1 MSRLTRNL
9 VFFLATSVLVNVF
22 VIGLFAGRFMRQD
35 HPRRGPDSFGGDVD
49 TSAPL
54 RGVWR
59 KHDALLRPR
68 SEALDTARR
77 AVREALVAEPF
88 KPESLDAGLAQLRTE
103 SDAAQLELHRALT
116 EAARELNVDGRRR
129 LAASRWFLR
138 GGPQRDPG
146 RR

>member
-9 VFFLATSVLVNVF
+9 AFCLAASVLVNVF

-35 HPRRGPDSFGGDVD
+35 HPRRFGGDMD

-68 SEALDTARR
+68 SEALDAARR

-88 KPESLDAGLAQLRTE
+88 NLEALEAALAQLRTQ
-103 SDAAQLELHRALT
+103 SDAAQLELHRALA
-116 EAARELNVDGRRR
+116 EAARELNVDERRR

-138 GGPQRDPG
+138 GGPHRDPG